1 MAHLKP
7 AGTQLT
13 ATLLCL
19 ASISCA
25 LAGPPVEHGQGEMAG
40 EVTASSVILQS
51 RLTAG
56 SQLVDGD
63 LPGATG
69 IARFEIATD
78 KNFEHARLTD
88 LIDIDASVSG
98 HEQGY
103 SGWVQLPDGR
113 IFVAHYT
120 DDTSEAGTPNPHQ
133 FGIPWIRGNFLELAD
148 LPPLP
153 NR

>member
-1 MAHLKP
+1 LLLW
-7 AGTQLT
+7 QLFS
-13 ATLLCL
+13 TLC
-19 ASISCA
+19 
-25 LAGPPVEHGQGEMAG
+25 VWK
-40 EVTASSVILQS
+40 
-51 RLTAG
+51 
-56 SQLVDGD
+56 
-63 LPGATG
+63 
-69 IARFEIATD
+69 RFEAILIDPEGERETLSWSAKD
-78 KNFEHARLTD
+78 GFPDQYQLDN

-133 FGIPWIRGNFLELAD
+133 FGIPWIRGTFLELAD
-148 LPPLP
+148 LPLLP